1 MRECVVFPCEVLHQ
15 TQAPVFSLYL
25 VNRDTV
31 CYHVIK
37 QGVLDIAVMERLV
50 GQLAVKPA
58 FQLIFQSKELVL
70 ILSQRDFTADM
81 EQACV
86 HLIIDFRK
94 PDDFFP

>member
-15 TQAPVFSLYL
+15 TQAPVFCLYF

-31 CYHVIK
+31 RYHVIE

-81 EQACV
+81 EQSCV

>member
-1 MRECVVFPCEVLHQ
+1 MRECVVFPCKVLHQ
-15 TQAPVFSLYL
+15 TQAPVFSFYL

-31 CYHVIK
+31 RYHVIE
-37 QGVLDIAVMERLV
+37 QGVLDIAVMECLV

>member
-1 MRECVVFPCEVLHQ
+1 MRECVVFPCTVLHQ

-25 VNRDTV
+25 INRDTV
-31 CYHVIK
+31 RYHVIE
-37 QGVLDIAVMERLV
+37 QGVFDIAVMERLV
-50 GQLAVKPA
+50 GHLTVKPA

-70 ILSQRDFTADM
+70 ILPQRDFTADM
-81 EQACV
+81 EQSRV

>member
-15 TQAPVFSLYL
+15 TQAPVFSLYF

-31 CYHVIK
+31 RYHVIE

-70 ILSQRDFTADM
+70 ILPQRDFTADM
-81 EQACV
+81 EQSRV

>member
-1 MRECVVFPCEVLHQ
+1 MRECVVFPCKVLHQ

-31 CYHVIK
+31 RYHVIE
-37 QGVLDIAVMERLV
+37 QGVFDIAVMERLV
-50 GQLAVKPA
+50 GQLTVKPA
-58 FQLIFQSKELVL
+58 FQLIFQSKEFIL

-81 EQACV
+81 EQARV

>member
-1 MRECVVFPCEVLHQ
+1 MRECVVFPCKVLHQ

-31 CYHVIK
+31 RYHVIE

-81 EQACV
+81 EQARF